1 MKMSE
6 TWVCFSCCYTEQ
18 PQPRRKRIDRTMIGQ
33 PTNFVHT
40 GHIGHGDMA
49 GNHDEDDS
57 VQQHSKINSVQLQ
70 MRSKGGY
77 DHSSPVN
84 NYQIRAVAVGGELGN
99 HN

>member
-18 PQPRRKRIDRTMIGQ
+18 PQPVSIVNLRRKRIDRTMIGQ

-49 GNHDEDDS
+49 GNH
-57 VQQHSKINSVQLQ
+57 INSVQLQ

>member
-18 PQPRRKRIDRTMIGQ
+18 PQPRRKRIDRSMIGQ

-49 GNHDEDDS
+49 GNHDETDS
-57 VQQHSKINSVQLQ
+57 VQQQSKINSVQLQ

-84 NYQIRAVAVGGELGN
+84 NYQIRAVAVGELNN

>member
-49 GNHDEDDS
+49 GNHDEGDS
-57 VQQHSKINSVQLQ
+57 VQQQSKINSVQLQ

-84 NYQIRAVAVGGELGN
+84 NYQIRAVAVGDLAN